1 MTVVKYNTFPEKVSI
16 FWDIEN
22 CRPKMKSIL
31 EVVANIRN
39 LVLQGRQVI
48 RSLSPAPEPDQEGLF
63 RWGGSNDHDD
73 GDDHDSDDDADSS
86 AKVLRQQMRKVVD
99 TSGQPGRIVLISGW
113 EYEEMDGWF
122 NRPLI
127 SMSTLGASE

>member
-1 MTVVKYNTFPEKVSI
+1 MLSAQLLAKKVSI

-48 RSLSPAPEPDQEGLF
+48 LPQMGPFLLTWKLQEQSFMVVCDVTSENKEVIKQLEDAHVSVQHRS
-63 RWGGSNDHDD
+63 RTKK
-73 GDDHDSDDDADSS
+73 DSS
-86 AKVLRQQMRKVVD
+86 DEVLLKAADQRYQK
-99 TSGQPGRIVLISGW
+99 T
-113 EYEEMDGWF
+113 
-122 NRPLI
+122 
-127 SMSTLGASE
+127 

>member
-48 RSLSPAPEPDQEGLF
+48 RSLYIKAEF
-63 RWGGSNDHDD
+63 
-73 GDDHDSDDDADSS
+73 
-86 AKVLRQQMRKVVD
+86 
-99 TSGQPGRIVLISGW
+99 
-113 EYEEMDGWF
+113 F
-122 NRPLI
+122 
-127 SMSTLGASE
+127 